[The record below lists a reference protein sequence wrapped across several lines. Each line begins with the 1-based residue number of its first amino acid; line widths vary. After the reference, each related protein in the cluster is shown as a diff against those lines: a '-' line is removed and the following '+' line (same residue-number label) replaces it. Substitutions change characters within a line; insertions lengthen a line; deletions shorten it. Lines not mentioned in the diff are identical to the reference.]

1 MKTFIL
7 NYHSFIDVITNSSSE
22 LFICSDK
29 KIVNFIKE
37 LLKENGIENKNII
50 ITTYGEHRKK
60 WEPDEIIMSDETEI
74 VLFNLNSED
83 DSAIYDLL
91 TALGFKTIYD

>member
-1 MKTFIL
+1 M
-7 NYHSFIDVITNSSSE
+7 
-22 LFICSDK
+22 
-29 KIVNFIKE
+29 
-37 LLKENGIENKNII
+37 
-50 ITTYGEHRKK
+50 
-60 WEPDEIIMSDETEI
+60 PDETEI

>member
-29 KIVNFIKE
+29 NIVNFIKE
-37 LLKENGIENKNII
+37 LFKESGIENKNIT
-50 ITTYGEHRKK
+50 ITTYGEHRKNARF
-60 WEPDEIIMSDETEI
+60 DA
-74 VLFNLNSED
+74 F
-83 DSAIYDLL
+83 
-91 TALGFKTIYD
+91 G